1 LWLKE
6 LSRNVGR
13 PKGYAALGL
22 KIACKATMRV
32 SELQTK
38 TLEKGGDG
46 GLKIDGM
53 LREEEVCAVEP

>member
-1 LWLKE
+1 
-6 LSRNVGR
+6 
-13 PKGYAALGL
+13 
-22 KIACKATMRV
+22 MRV

-46 GLKIDGM
+46 GLKIDGT